1 MVEDLQKRQ
10 SEQADLLKRAR
21 TELITAES
29 DLSALRVERTEIE
42 GNYLRDK
49 EDVRDMKKKMAEVG
63 GETVKIKDVLEK
75 LKKEARQQKGLVAIS
90 KKQLATAEA
99 EKEKAAAA
107 ILEEQREL
115 DEAKRELELAP
126 VEQATDS
133 PFDFPSAPVAAAFP
147 LPISPPSASPAASV
161 RSNNPFG
168 RMGSISGAISPQP
181 TGTHTSSP
189 LTLPAV
195 AAVAAVGAGVVASNV
210 FEDDEAKEEQD
221 PFGFPTS
228 ASKEVEDK
236 DPFGLPTGTTSPPT
250 EAFDSAFADGFGDD
264 FSSAPA
270 TSAIVAPSSAFDD
283 AFAELDESV
292 PFAEQVEEAKVEEPV
307 VGEEKEEE
315 TAVEEVK
322 EEAVVEEAKEE
333 PVVDES
339 KEVEEAVEEVEAA
352 APVEDAAEEPDSS
365 DDEVEIEDATPA
377 PHGACEASDSTFPV
391 ATTSTSDS
399 GESFVH
405 VPSGGV
411 DADAESKFPAL
422 ETLEE
427 PVVTAA
433 PEQTGVP
440 AESAASEEDTFGA
453 DAAEATVF
461 DEPPPRE
468 SSADGTTSTKKRAAP
483 PPPPHRASAQS
494 ATVSSP
500 PATATPVTDS
510 PSAFDDAFG
519 SSFDDT
525 PATTSAPSETPVVA
539 QGSVDD
545 FEDAF
550 RDLPPSAPISTSSAA
565 PQPTN
570 DFDTFDDDFS
580 FKPDFAPP
588 PPSGAAFDDSF
599 AEFDEAFEPAHSAQ
613 SPVSP
618 LVAAEGQAFSFDDT
632 FGEPV
637 LGKAT
642 PPNVPAR
649 PVVGAALEDD
659 VAGVK
664 QIVGMG
670 FSRDQA
676 IEALEKYNVR
686 FFSLLPFA
694 ESWTDLFV
702 AV

>member
-1 MVEDLQKRQ
+1 ML
-10 SEQADLLKRAR
+10 
-21 TELITAES
+21 
-29 DLSALRVERTEIE
+29 
-42 GNYLRDK
+42 
-49 EDVRDMKKKMAEVG
+49 
-63 GETVKIKDVLEK
+63 
-75 LKKEARQQKGLVAIS
+75 
-90 KKQLATAEA
+90 
-99 EKEKAAAA
+99 
-107 ILEEQREL
+107 
-115 DEAKRELELAP
+115 
-126 VEQATDS
+126 
-133 PFDFPSAPVAAAFP
+133 F
-147 LPISPPSASPAASV
+147 
-161 RSNNPFG
+161 RS
-168 RMGSISGAISPQP
+168 
-181 TGTHTSSP
+181 
-189 LTLPAV
+189 
-195 AAVAAVGAGVVASNV
+195 
-210 FEDDEAKEEQD
+210 
-221 PFGFPTS
+221 
-228 ASKEVEDK
+228 
-236 DPFGLPTGTTSPPT
+236 
-250 EAFDSAFADGFGDD
+250 
-264 FSSAPA
+264 
-270 TSAIVAPSSAFDD
+270 
-283 AFAELDESV
+283 
-292 PFAEQVEEAKVEEPV
+292 
-307 VGEEKEEE
+307 
-315 TAVEEVK
+315 
-322 EEAVVEEAKEE
+322 
-333 PVVDES
+333 
-339 KEVEEAVEEVEAA
+339 
-352 APVEDAAEEPDSS
+352 
-365 DDEVEIEDATPA
+365 
-377 PHGACEASDSTFPV
+377 
-391 ATTSTSDS
+391 
-399 GESFVH
+399 
-405 VPSGGV
+405 
-411 DADAESKFPAL
+411 
-422 ETLEE
+422 
-427 PVVTAA
+427 
-433 PEQTGVP
+433 
-440 AESAASEEDTFGA
+440 
-453 DAAEATVF
+453 VF